1 MMLLIFLNL
10 FKERKAVNMINI
22 TMILKHLYWKWI
34 PYPCRKKIEQARLH
48 QYKKQVM
55 EELRMNI
62 KNKKNAKE
70 FQGILDRI
78 MMHGLGV
85 YNYDFV
91 DNYSLRQFIE
101 KIQYDRIAKMYYFLR
116 NGKKMYISRKYNT
129 AEMAAVCYKNIC
141 VEQDESSPHRYL
153 SKDFNVTEGGILVD
167 IGAAEGFFSLDNIQN
182 FRKIYLLEC
191 DFNWIE
197 ALNQTFSNDIGE
209 KVIIVPKFASDANGS
224 SCITIDRLLR
234 NETLDKLTIKMDV
247 EGAEAKV
254 LNGCKKCFALAKEVS
269 AFITCYHRP
278 DDSKELL
285 SYIEGFEY
293 EFSQGYMINIF
304 EKKLCKPYFRKGV
317 IRAKKK

>member
-1 MMLLIFLNL
+1 MLPTFLNI

-22 TMILKHLYWKWI
+22 TIILKHLYWKWI
-34 PYPCRKKIEQARLH
+34 PYPCRKKIEQVRLR
-48 QYKKQVM
+48 QYKKQVI
-55 EELRMNI
+55 EELKMNI
-62 KNKKNAKE
+62 KNKNNAKE
-70 FQGILDRI
+70 FQEILDRI
-78 MMHGLGV
+78 KMCGLGV

-101 KIQYDRIAKMYYFLR
+101 KIQYDREVKMYYFLR

-129 AEMAAVCYKNIC
+129 AEMAAACYKNIC

-153 SKDFNVTEGGILVD
+153 SKDFNITKGGILVD
-167 IGAAEGFFSLDNIQN
+167 IGAAEGFFGLDNIHD
-182 FRKIYLLEC
+182 FRKIYFLEC

-197 ALNQTFSNDIGE
+197 ALNKTFSNDIGE
-209 KVIIVPKFASDANGS
+209 KVIIVPKFASDTNDGN
-224 SCITIDRLLR
+224 CISIDKLLQ

-254 LNGCKKCFALAKEVS
+254 LNGCKKCFASAKEVS

-278 DDSKELL
+278 NDSKVLL
-285 SYIEGFEY
+285 TYIKDFEY
-293 EFSQGYMINIF
+293 EFSQGYMINLF